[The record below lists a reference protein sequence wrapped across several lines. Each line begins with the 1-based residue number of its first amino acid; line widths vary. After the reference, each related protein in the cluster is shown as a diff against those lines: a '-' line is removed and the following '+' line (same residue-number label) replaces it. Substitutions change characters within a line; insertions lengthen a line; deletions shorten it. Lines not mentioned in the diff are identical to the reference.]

1 MLFVLGSIYA
11 YVIVI
16 GWFIRTAVF
25 DIHLI
30 GIIKS
35 VS

>member
-1 MLFVLGSIYA
+1 MLFVLGSIDA
-11 YVIVI
+11 YVI

-30 GIIKS
+30 GIIEC

>member
-1 MLFVLGSIYA
+1 MLFVLGSIGA
-11 YVIVI
+11 YVI

-30 GIIKS
+30 GIES

>member
-1 MLFVLGSIYA
+1 MLFVLGSIDA
-11 YVIVI
+11 YVI

-25 DIHLI
+25 DIHLT
-30 GIIKS
+30 GIIES

>member
-1 MLFVLGSIYA
+1 MLFVLGSIDA
-11 YVIVI
+11 YVIS
-16 GWFIRTAVF
+16 WFIRTAVF

-30 GIIKS
+30 SIIES